1 MTIQTVMLLLI
12 IGAYIPQIISV
23 VYARIEVKHIQEMI
37 SDAANHF
44 AVALEK
50 LELQTK
56 MDKLI
61 KEGIPYREGLAI
73 TDSEYF
79 DNGAWEFLDELKFI
93 EEFLNDWQEDDEINN
108 QFLSQEQLYKV
119 RRSKLDKR
127 WDQTAKTRNG
137 ACHHRCSCMLHPSD
151 SKTKV
156 RK

>member
-56 MDKLI
+56 MDRLI
-61 KEGIPYREGLAI
+61 KEGIPYQSGLVI
-73 TDSEYF
+73 TDNEYF
-79 DNGAWEFLDELKFI
+79 DGI
-93 EEFLNDWQEDDEINN
+93 EEAFDDWQEDDEINN

>member
-56 MDKLI
+56 MDRLI
-61 KEGIPYREGLAI
+61 KEGIPYQSGLVI
-73 TDSEYF
+73 TDNEYF
-79 DNGAWEFLDELKFI
+79 DGI
-93 EEFLNDWQEDDEINN
+93 EEAFDDCQENDEINN

-127 WDQTAKTRNG
+127 WNQTAKTRNG
-137 ACHHRCSCMLHPSD
+137 SCMHRCSCMLHQAD

>member
-56 MDKLI
+56 MDRLI
-61 KEGIPYREGLAI
+61 KEGIPYQSGLVI
-73 TDSEYF
+73 TDNEYF
-79 DNGAWEFLDELKFI
+79 DGI
-93 EEFLNDWQEDDEINN
+93 EEAFDDWQEDDEINN

-137 ACHHRCSCMLHPSD
+137 ACHHRCSCMLHQSD

>member
-1 MTIQTVMLLLI
+1 MIIQTVILLLI

-44 AVALEK
+44 VVALEK

-61 KEGIPYREGLAI
+61 KEGIPYHAGLAI
-73 TDSEYF
+73 ADSKYF
-79 DNGAWEFLDELKFI
+79 DDI
-93 EEFLNDWQEDDEINN
+93 EEAFYDWQEDDEINN

-127 WDQTAKTRNG
+127 WGEKWPGGGRQYD
-137 ACHHRCSCMLHPSD
+137 ACLG
-151 SKTKV
+151 V
-156 RK
+156 RKNNKSKIGYRTKK

>member
-56 MDKLI
+56 MDRLI
-61 KEGIPYREGLAI
+61 KEGIPYQSGLVI
-73 TDSEYF
+73 TDNEYF
-79 DNGAWEFLDELKFI
+79 DGI
-93 EEFLNDWQEDDEINN
+93 EEAFDDWQEDDEINN

-127 WDQTAKTRNG
+127 WNQTAKTRNG

>member
-1 MTIQTVMLLLI
+1 
-12 IGAYIPQIISV
+12 
-23 VYARIEVKHIQEMI
+23 MI

-56 MDKLI
+56 MDRLI
-61 KEGIPYREGLAI
+61 KEGIPYQSGLVI
-73 TDSEYF
+73 TDNEYF
-79 DNGAWEFLDELKFI
+79 DGI
-93 EEFLNDWQEDDEINN
+93 EEAFDDWQEDDEINN

-137 ACHHRCSCMLHPSD
+137 ACHHRCSCMLHQSD

>member
-44 AVALEK
+44 AVALDK

-56 MDKLI
+56 MDRLI
-61 KEGIPYREGLAI
+61 KEGIPYQSGLVI
-73 TDSEYF
+73 TDNEYF
-79 DNGAWEFLDELKFI
+79 DGI
-93 EEFLNDWQEDDEINN
+93 EEAFDDWQEDDEINN

-127 WDQTAKTRNG
+127 WNQTAKTRNG
-137 ACHHRCSCMLHPSD
+137 SCHHRCSCMLHLSD

>member
-56 MDKLI
+56 MDRLI
-61 KEGIPYREGLAI
+61 KEGIPYQEGLAI

-79 DNGAWEFLDELKFI
+79 DGI
-93 EEFLNDWQEDDEINN
+93 EEAFDDCQENDEINN

-119 RRSKLDKR
+119 RHSKLDKR
-127 WDQTAKTRNG
+127 WGEKWPGGGRQADAVIGNRN
-137 ACHHRCSCMLHPSD
+137 SD

>member
-1 MTIQTVMLLLI
+1 MLLLI

-56 MDKLI
+56 MDRLI
-61 KEGIPYREGLAI
+61 KEGIPYQSGLVI
-73 TDSEYF
+73 TDNEYF
-79 DNGAWEFLDELKFI
+79 DGI
-93 EEFLNDWQEDDEINN
+93 EEAFDDWQEDDEINN

-127 WDQTAKTRNG
+127 WNQTAKTRNG

>member
-1 MTIQTVMLLLI
+1 MLLLI

-56 MDKLI
+56 MDRLI
-61 KEGIPYREGLAI
+61 KEGIPYQSGLVI
-73 TDSEYF
+73 TDNEYF
-79 DNGAWEFLDELKFI
+79 DGI
-93 EEFLNDWQEDDEINN
+93 EEAFDDWQEDDEINN

-119 RRSKLDKR
+119 LRSKLDKR

-137 ACHHRCSCMLHPSD
+137 ACHHRCSCMLHQSD